1 LKRSSTRAALLTLLG
16 VLLPGCA
23 STPVPHATATT
34 DVPSAGK
41 FPHARFGLLLSKIVD
56 AHGQVDYQ
64 TLEKGPALLDEY
76 LSEVARVSPDS
87 HPHLFPTEDDRLA
100 YWINVHNACA
110 LRAVLSLRRPATLA
124 GIAHRLDRETVFTVG
139 GKSRSLLDIVDQTRK
154 RFPDPRVHFVFV
166 RGRRGGP
173 PLLPDAIDPKT
184 LDETL
189 EKAARAFVADP
200 RNVESVPAT
209 LTVKLNRVF
218 LDYRDDFERQTPAT
232 VSGAERLVTALNRWR
247 APGQGLVAAHV
258 EALPFDERLN
268 EAGGH

>member
-1 LKRSSTRAALLTLLG
+1 MRAAALTFLA
-16 VLLPGCA
+16 VLLSGCA

-64 TLEKGPALLDEY
+64 ALEKDPALLDEY

-110 LRAVLSLRRPATLA
+110 LRAVLSLHRPATLA

-154 RFPDPRVHFVFV
+154 RFPDPRVHFVLV

-173 PLLPDAIDPKT
+173 PLLQDAIDPKG

-209 LTVKLNRVF
+209 LTVKLSRVF